1 VSEKYSFI
9 NAEKAN
15 YPIVKGCHWLGVSR
29 SGYYEWLAAPATAAA
44 RRRVTLAGLVAEVHA
59 HSRQTYGSRRVT
71 AALHAS
77 GYPVSRRLVRALMR
91 AQGLKACQPRP
102 WRRTTLPGDTPAA
115 VPDRVNRDFTA
126 AEPGTRLVGDIT
138 YVRTWTGWLYL
149 ATVIDL
155 ATRKVIGWSMAEH
168 MRTTLIVDALAMAHG
183 TGRLRPDCV
192 FHSDRGTQYT
202 SAEFVAALAARNLL
216 GSMGR
221 TGICWDN
228 AAAESFFA
236 SLKKELVHRTVFPTQ
251 AKARTAIAE
260 YIEVFYNRQRLH
272 SSLGYRTP
280 AQAEAD
286 HNAIQQAA

>member
-1 VSEKYSFI
+1 MSEKYSFI

-15 YPIVKGCHWLGVSR
+15 YPIVKGCGWLAVSR
-29 SGYYEWLAAPATAAA
+29 SGYYEWLAAPATPAA
-44 RRRVTLAGLVAEVHA
+44 RRRVTLAGMVAAVHA

-71 AALHAS
+71 AALRVS
-77 GYPVSRRLVRALMR
+77 GHPVSRRLVGRLMR

-102 WRRTTLPGDTPAA
+102 WRATTLRGDQPAA
-115 VPDRVNRDFTA
+115 APDRLGRDFTA
-126 AEPGTRLVGDIT
+126 ATPGTRLVGDIT
-138 YVRTWTGWLYL
+138 YIRTWTGWLYL

-168 MRTTLIVDALAMAHG
+168 MRTTLIVDALAMAAG
-183 TGRLRPDCV
+183 TGQLRPGCV
-192 FHSDRGTQYT
+192 FHSDRGAQYT
-202 SAEFVAALAARNLL
+202 SAEFTTALAARGLL
-216 GSMGR
+216 ASMGR

-228 AAAESFFA
+228 SAAESFFA
-236 SLKKELVHRTVFPTQ
+236 SLKKELVHRTVFPTSG
-251 AKARTAIAE
+251 KARTAIAE

-286 HNAIQQAA
+286 HYANPQAA